1 MSTYTPI
8 TTTVLTS
15 TASSVT
21 FNSIPQNYTD
31 LRIVISAKM
40 NTTTGQLYML
50 FNGDGGTNYS
60 RTMVWNNGTSYG
72 SNRDSTYSTLNIDY
86 YGIVSTD
93 RFNTQILDLMQYSNT
108 NITKN
113 CLFRNV
119 NTEYGNDVVAG
130 LWNNTNAITQIVIY
144 ASQTL
149 AIGSTFSLY
158 GIAAGGGYATGG
170 NTVTTDGTYWYHT
183 FLSSGAF
190 VPTRNLTNVDY
201 LVVAG
206 GGGGGRENFQSGSGG
221 GGGAGGLRSTVTATG
236 GGGSLESKLSLTAN
250 TSYQVIVGSG
260 GAGYTGD
267 AGTGSNG
274 SDSVFSTITSAG
286 GGGGGGGT
294 SARTSGMAGGSGG
307 GAASNTG
314 TTTYGEGTANQGY
327 RGGSGGGGLNNAPA
341 GGGGGAGA
349 VGGNSTSTD
358 GGAGGAGVAV
368 SISGSSVTY
377 AGGGGGCSN
386 SNSGAGGAGGAGG
399 GGTGATYTSANA
411 TAGAANTGG
420 GAGGSGNGG
429 SSSASRAGG
438 SGIVIVRYAV

>member
-8 TTTVLTS
+8 ASQVL
-15 TASSVT
+15 SSAAAGIT
-21 FNSIPQNYTD
+21 FESIPQYYTD
-31 LRIVISAKM
+31 LVLVVNG
-40 NTTTGQLYML
+40 NTTAGPTDNNMRFNDDAGSNYGATMLYGQSGGSYSGLTTAANLEVGGIYWGTGR
-50 FNGDGGTNYS
+50 GS
-60 RTMVWNNGTSYG
+60 RTMHIMNYANPNVFKNVLAQASSDTQVNFRAGTWKNTAPITSIYVFVG
-72 SNRDSTYSTLNIDY
+72 ASTY
-86 YGIVSTD
+86 
-93 RFNTQILDLMQYSNT
+93 
-108 NITKN
+108 
-113 CLFRNV
+113 
-119 NTEYGNDVVAG
+119 VAG
-130 LWNNTNAITQIVIY
+130 T
-144 ASQTL
+144 
-149 AIGSTFSLY
+149 TFNLY
-158 GIAAGGGYATGG
+158 GIQEGGGYALGG
-170 NTVTTDGTYWYHT
+170 DTVTTDGTYWYHT
-183 FLSSGAF
+183 FLASGAF

-236 GGGSLESKLSLTAN
+236 GGGTLESKLSLTAS

-327 RGGSGGGGLNNAPA
+327 RGGIGGGGVNNAPA

-368 SISGSSVTY
+368 SITGSSVTY

-386 SNSGAGGAGGAGG
+386 STNGSGGTGGAGG
-399 GGTGATYTSANA
+399 GGNGATYTSANA
-411 TAGAANTGG
+411 TAGTANTGG